1 MSDVK
6 TRVKD
11 TVGPKWQARARAL
24 SRLRWLAKYRL
35 MRRAGERLRDQPG
48 RNLAYVL
55 WDPEL
60 ESHTYDVAN
69 LDELADFLVTEF
81 GVDRERALGYL
92 REPDGDP
99 VFNEDW
105 HRRMRFR
112 FDVKRRR
119 VQLGN
124 RLIWWGLVRSLRPK
138 LVVECGMFNGVGSL
152 VLLRA
157 LERNREEGSPGELLS
172 IDSDVTMGWA
182 VPPEL
187 HGDWTKVQGF
197 TSDVLE
203 DALEGRRVDILIHD
217 TPHTYENQEVE
228 FSAALEHPADRMVL
242 IDSSGGRTHALE
254 EKCGENGGRYRY
266 FREEP
271 RDHFYPGNGSGIGIF
286 EPAVVAKQG

>member
-24 SRLRWLAKYRL
+24 SRLRWVAKYRL
-35 MRRAGERLRDQPG
+35 MRRAGERLRDHPG

-69 LDELADFLVTEF
+69 LDELADFLAAEF
-81 GVDRERALGYL
+81 DVDRQRALAYL
-92 REPDGDP
+92 QEPESDP

-119 VQLGN
+119 VELAN
-124 RLIWWGLVRSLRPK
+124 RLIWWGLVRTLRPRF
-138 LVVECGMFNGVGSL
+138 VVECGMFNGVGSL

-203 DALEGRRVDILIHD
+203 GALEGRQVDMLIHD
-217 TPHTYENQEVE
+217 TPHTYENQVAE
-228 FSAALEHPADRMVL
+228 FSAALKHPAELMVL
-242 IDSSGGRTHALE
+242 IDSSGGRTPALE
-254 EKCGENGGRYRY
+254 EQCAEHAGRYRY
-266 FREEP
+266 FRERPKE
-271 RDHFYPGNGSGIGIF
+271 HFYPGNGSGIGIF
-286 EPAVVAKQG
+286 NGRV

>member
-11 TVGPKWQARARAL
+11 TVGQKWQARARAL
-24 SRLRWLAKYRL
+24 SRLRWVAKYRL
-35 MRRAGERLRDQPG
+35 MRRAGERLRDHPR
-48 RNLAYVL
+48 RNLAYML

-69 LDELADFLVTEF
+69 LDELADFLATEF

-119 VQLGN
+119 VQLAN
-124 RLIWWGLVRSLRPK
+124 RLIWWGLVRSLHPK

-187 HGDWTKVQGF
+187 YGDWKKVQGF

-203 DALEGRRVDILIHD
+203 GAIEGREVDILIHD
-217 TPHTYENQEVE
+217 TPHTYANQVTE
-228 FSAALEHPADRMVL
+228 FSAALKHPAELMVL
-242 IDSSGGRTHALE
+242 VDSSGGRTPALE
-254 EKCGENGGRYRY
+254 EQCAEHGGRYRY
-266 FREEP
+266 FREQP
-271 RDHFYPGNGSGIGIF
+271 RDHFYPGNGSGIGVF
-286 EPAVVAKQG
+286 DRRG